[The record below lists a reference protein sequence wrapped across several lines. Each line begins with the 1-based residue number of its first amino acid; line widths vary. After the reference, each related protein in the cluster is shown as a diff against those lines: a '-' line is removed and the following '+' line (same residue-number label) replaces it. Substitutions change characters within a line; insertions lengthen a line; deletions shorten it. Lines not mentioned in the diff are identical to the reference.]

1 MNMLEATDPEM
12 IIEES
17 PAEFG
22 ENQKSPFMNSGVVDI
37 YFRATDVAENKDQI
51 PILDGYRGTVGS

>member
-1 MNMLEATDPEM
+1 MLEATDPEM

-37 YFRATDVAENKDQI
+37 YFRATDVAESKD
-51 PILDGYRGTVGS
+51 